1 MAKNPP
7 SFEEWTSSEAF
18 YRWFW
23 KGTNGN
29 ELIDRLNMHNFNQQG
44 DKGCDRIRRE
54 SDSPTIYGLVINN
67 DMDLGDPDWKLCKVS
82 FTHLS
87 TKPVSDENCPKNQIE
102 KDKAEIEKI
111 FPEVTVSVIFALPIN
126 FIDTTQVSK
135 VEERLR
141 NAIGFPVDK
150 DLAELI
156 DLPEKTE
163 WVLTTQP
170 YITVLKERIDKMKK
184 KSLLSTKV
192 ILGGDGIKFDKRKKS
207 KLPEDLHVSDEGPN
221 KGQVC
226 FASDSHDDLAEFLQK
241 IDINSAPKPPSKS
254 TPQQQKESLETPE
267 GASETTETPKKSSAK
282 NKGATPK
289 RKTKG
294 HRKSKQTDK

>member
-1 MAKNPP
+1 MAKKPP
-7 SFEEWTSSEAF
+7 PFEEWTSSEAF

-67 DMDLGDPDWKLCKVS
+67 DMDLGDPDWKLCKVD

-141 NAIGFPVDK
+141 KRQCHRVSSR
-150 DLAELI
+150 
-156 DLPEKTE
+156 
-163 WVLTTQP
+163 QRSC
-170 YITVLKERIDKMKK
+170 RINGSARENWM
-184 KSLLSTKV
+184 
-192 ILGGDGIKFDKRKKS
+192 
-207 KLPEDLHVSDEGPN
+207 GPN
-221 KGQVC
+221 NT
-226 FASDSHDDLAEFLQK
+226 AIHHS
-241 IDINSAPKPPSKS
+241 
-254 TPQQQKESLETPE
+254 PE
-267 GASETTETPKKSSAK
+267 GK
-282 NKGATPK
+282 NW
-289 RKTKG
+289 
-294 HRKSKQTDK
+294 